1 MTQLVAGIC
10 ITVGAIVISFL
21 LWVTIISPFIRYLKR
36 LYIFYV
42 LKKIRVGHY
51 DSVYCYFLG
60 PNRVEIMTRKEFKE
74 LYGCEAKFKYCY

>member
-1 MTQLVAGIC
+1 MFLIVSIC
-10 ITVGAIVISFL
+10 ATVGAIVISLL
-21 LWVTIISPFIRYLKR
+21 LWITIIAPFIHYLKR
-36 LYIFYV
+36 VYFFYV

-74 LYGCEAKFKYCY
+74 LYGFEAKFKDCY